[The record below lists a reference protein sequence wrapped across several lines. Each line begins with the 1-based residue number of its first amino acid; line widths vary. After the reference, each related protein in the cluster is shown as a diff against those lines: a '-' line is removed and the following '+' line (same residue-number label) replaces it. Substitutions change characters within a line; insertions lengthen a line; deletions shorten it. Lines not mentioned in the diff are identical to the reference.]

1 MARAE
6 GTHNIDVSISEV
18 SVVLPEVSNVEFIDH
33 MCLKRAMSMPNT
45 ESEKL

>member
-6 GTHNIDVSISEV
+6 GTRNIDVSISEV
-18 SVVLPEVSNVEFIDH
+18 SVVLREVSSIEFIDH
-33 MCLKRAMSMPNT
+33 MCLKRAMSVPNT